1 MQLLRVV
8 VCAITC
14 SFVAATPAEAVEIEG
29 VQPASLDQP
38 RINLSLRRSAKGKPL
53 ILKAAEGEGGNIQAF
68 LDTGASGVVLSEQT
82 ANALQIQHA
91 AQGRREITFHDIG
104 VGGTEVF
111 AVSEPLFLALGSF
124 GGPGERAQYN
134 TQIGPIRTQIKG
146 DGGGLLGMLTGGLDV
161 VGMPI
166 IKGHIVVL
174 DPRPVDTFG
183 ATMITHL
190 LDPRTDRRQV
200 PRTDR
205 TIQLSYVSFARFTR
219 TEPDNAQGPSL
230 ESNPMIGP
238 NPVPAN
244 DKNPKANAPAVV
256 AGFGKEQSSGTW
268 LLDTGAAASMIST
281 AQAKKLG
288 VTYDEAGDGR
298 LVGPPANEQFSLTI
312 GGIGGQRKAFGFY
325 LDTLT
330 LPTREGDPIV
340 YKRAPV
346 LVADITVID
355 PATDQTLTLDGVL
368 GMNFFV
374 ASANVDMAGG
384 LLPDINQLTPGAY
397 EAVVIDAP
405 AGTLGVKLK
414 PEFLKGNGKQRGS
427 IEIKPRA
434 KKSTQKK

>member
-1 MQLLRVV
+1 
-8 VCAITC
+8 
-14 SFVAATPAEAVEIEG
+14 
-29 VQPASLDQP
+29 
-38 RINLSLRRSAKGKPL
+38 
-53 ILKAAEGEGGNIQAF
+53 
-68 LDTGASGVVLSEQT
+68 VVLSQQT
-82 ANALQIQHA
+82 ANALGVGHA
-91 AQGRREITFHDIG
+91 MQGKREITFHDIG

-124 GGPGERAQYN
+124 GGSGEQAQYN

-146 DGGGLLGMLTGGLDV
+146 DAGGLLGMLTGGLDV
-161 VGMPI
+161 VGMPA
-166 IKGHIVVL
+166 IKGYVVVL

-190 LDPRTDRRQV
+190 LDPRADRRRI

-219 TEPDNAQGPSL
+219 TEPDKAQGPSM

-238 NPVPAN
+238 NPLPEK
-244 DKNPKANAPAVV
+244 DKNAKANAPPVV
-256 AGFGKEQSSGTW
+256 VRFGKEQSSGAW

-288 VTYDEAGDGR
+288 VTYDEADEGR

-312 GGIGGQRKAFGFY
+312 GGIGGQRKAVGFY
-325 LDTLT
+325 LDSLT
-330 LPTREGDPIV
+330 LPTRDGDPIV

-346 LVADITVID
+346 LVADITVLD
-355 PATDQTLTLDGVL
+355 PATDQTFTLDGVL

-384 LLPDINQLTPGAY
+384 VLPDINQLTAGAY
-397 EAVVIDAP
+397 EAVVIDGP
-405 AGTLGVKLK
+405 AGTLGLKLK
-414 PEFLKGNGKQRGS
+414 PDFLKANGRQRGS
-427 IEIKPRA
+427 IDIKPRS
-434 KKSTQKK
+434 KQGTRKQ